1 MSNTP
6 RTDRY
11 ELHYIENGN
20 VSKLINLARELEREL
35 ADMTKQRDALA
46 EAIKSAGIT
55 KQRNALAKAIKSA
68 GITKQRNA
76 LAEAIKSAGMIY
88 IPNSG
93 GAYQA
98 GWRDAV
104 SWINQQALVFVKGG
118 SHG

>member
-35 ADMTKQRDALA
+35 ADMTKQR
-46 EAIKSAGIT
+46 
-55 KQRNALAKAIKSA
+55 NALAK
-68 GITKQRNA
+68 
-76 LAEAIKSAGMIY
+76 AIKSAGMIY

-104 SWINQQALVFVKGG
+104 SWINQQALAAVKGG
-118 SHG
+118 SHE